1 MRIVIAD
8 TDLRSGRQLAA
19 EIERLSPRADVLLYD
34 DGDAATAGVRE
45 HHPDVVFVAPAV
57 GHLSGPVLAARLTA
71 DAHNDCP
78 SIIGIVDE
86 PDPAWS
92 ERYTAAGATVVVSR
106 PLDVIVLRD
115 ALQERAHGE
124 RANGHRG

>member
-19 EIERLSPRADVLLYD
+19 EIERLAPRADVLLYD

-71 DAHNDCP
+71 DAHEDCP
-78 SIIGIVDE
+78 SIVGLVDE
-86 PDPAWS
+86 PDDAWS
-92 ERYTAAGATVVVSR
+92 RRYTAAGASVVVAR
-106 PLDVIVLRD
+106 PVDDATLRKALKERVINLD
-115 ALQERAHGE
+115 G
-124 RANGHRG
+124 

>member
-19 EIERLSPRADVLLYD
+19 EIERLSPWADVLLYD
-34 DGDAATAGVRE
+34 DGDAATAGVRQ

-71 DAHNDCP
+71 DAPHDCP
-78 SIIGIVDE
+78 SIVGRVDL
-86 PDPAWS
+86 PDEAWS
-92 ERYTAAGATVVVSR
+92 KPYTAAGASVVVSR
-106 PLDVIVLRD
+106 PVDDATLRD
-115 ALQERAHGE
+115 ALKERVINLDG
-124 RANGHRG
+124 

>member
-19 EIERLSPRADVLLYD
+19 EIERVSPRADILLYD

-71 DAHNDCP
+71 DAHDDCP
-78 SIIGIVDE
+78 SIVGLVDE
-86 PDPAWS
+86 PDDGWS
-92 ERYTAAGATVVVSR
+92 QRYTAAGATVVASR
-106 PLDVIVLRD
+106 PVDDATLRSALKERVIDL
-115 ALQERAHGE
+115 G
-124 RANGHRG
+124 G